1 MVCYS
6 GISKAFSHFL
16 FCNVSLQQVD
26 YPGEL
31 RAGELA
37 TLKALAPKLGLRP
50 DDAVIFAGDFNINIR
65 GQKEGGDC
73 GVFSGVIPHA
83 AAPQQF
89 APLRFDTGWS
99 HVQGEGARIVW
110 QRNGADDAA
119 AAGGAAQGES
129 GSAAEVVLRD
139 AYERANRRLEDDK
152 GVLGS
157 SHNAA
162 RVRQPERRAFKCDS
176 LRMC

>member
-1 MVCYS
+1 MFENCSTV
-6 GISKAFSHFL
+6 
-16 FCNVSLQQVD
+16 QVD

-37 TLKALAPKLGLRP
+37 TLKALAPTVGLRP

-65 GQKEGGDC
+65 GQPEGGDG

-83 AAPQQF
+83 TAPQQF

-99 HVQGEGARIVW
+99 HVSGEGARIAW
-110 QRNGADDAA
+110 QRNAA
-119 AAGGAAQGES
+119 AAVQGDS
-129 GSAAEVVLRD
+129 GDASKVELRD
-139 AYERANRRLEDDK
+139 AYEGVNRRLEDDK

-162 RVRQPERRAFKCDS
+162 RVS
-176 LRMC
+176 LREKASTLMHAPVFCNFALSMKFR